1 MKRADKWRYKRVQ
14 LDAEKQ
20 RFATMLLNASEEL
33 MQVHSDLNRKA
44 FDEMMGNPIEHLEK
58 IWEIRR

>member
-1 MKRADKWRYKRVQ
+1 M
-14 LDAEKQ
+14 DAEKQ

-33 MQVHSDLNRKA
+33 MQVHSDLNKKA

-58 IWEIRR
+58 IWEIKQ